1 MIKHKTKGSVAMTNT
16 DVWEKIRKRAKEIQK
31 KSELLEKISDSE
43 KKKIFRERADRLSQ
57 IKKES
62 DDSKD
67 LIKIISFN
75 IGKELYGIDIRYLN
89 EVYELDKITPIPC
102 TPQTISGLI
111 NLRGSIL
118 TVLNL
123 NLLLNPSAETTQK
136 ELSDELSSFHPSLA
150 KRENRGMH
158 KILILSSG
166 EIKAGIRVDSFNA
179 LYELSKD
186 SIQPVSSIFFEKN
199 KIIKHEFFVNNTSLW
214 IIDVEELLNDKRLIV
229 NEDV

>member
-1 MIKHKTKGSVAMTNT
+1 
-16 DVWEKIRKRAKEIQK
+16 
-31 KSELLEKISDSE
+31 
-43 KKKIFRERADRLSQ
+43 
-57 IKKES
+57 
-62 DDSKD
+62 
-67 LIKIISFN
+67 
-75 IGKELYGIDIRYLN
+75 
-89 EVYELDKITPIPC
+89 
-102 TPQTISGLI
+102 
-111 NLRGSIL
+111 
-118 TVLNL
+118 
-123 NLLLNPSAETTQK
+123 
-136 ELSDELSSFHPSLA
+136 
-150 KRENRGMH
+150 MH